1 MVARRDDTAASPPRV
16 AGGGSSSLAARRAA
30 KQRVRREKK
39 QEERART
46 AASAASRVVAKRD
59 GPERTRPSSPS
70 PRPSSPLTA
79 GGASGD
85 ASDDDADPSASAIER
100 KGSFGNYGKTDGRMS
115 VEDDEWA
122 TAPRTWAAL
131 APYLL
136 PKFRDKKVWMPFY
149 YDGGAGERLR
159 ATGFRKVVHEKRDFF
174 KRINDRVFA
183 RAVDVVID
191 NPPYTGKGMKERV
204 LRALVDADVPFC
216 LLLPLGVLHGAFV
229 REALE
234 VGKVQ
239 ALVPRRCWVSK
250 KGEREVPFKYLVWL
264 CYGLEL
270 ERDLVLMPDT

>member
-1 MVARRDDTAASPPRV
+1 
-16 AGGGSSSLAARRAA
+16 
-30 KQRVRREKK
+30 
-39 QEERART
+39 
-46 AASAASRVVAKRD
+46 
-59 GPERTRPSSPS
+59 
-70 PRPSSPLTA
+70 
-79 GGASGD
+79 
-85 ASDDDADPSASAIER
+85 
-100 KGSFGNYGKTDGRMS
+100 MS

-174 KRINDRVFA
+174 KRASTTAVFA
-183 RAVDVVID
+183 RARARASTSSSTTA
-191 NPPYTGKGMKERV
+191 PYTGKGMKERV